1 MKLAPP
7 SSLPLVLLPK
17 FIFVDGTQTLQGN
30 NLNFFRIRELFTD
43 IDNISHSL
51 AAEKH

>member
-1 MKLAPP
+1 MNLKLAPP

-30 NLNFFRIRELFTD
+30 DLNFVSEFVNYSQI
-43 IDNISHSL
+43 
-51 AAEKH
+51 